1 MPLPDDTPAWEI
13 RPNDALVPL
22 HYDDEP
28 VGFLK
33 PDIAIRVADILNE
46 EYRARR
52 ALRLA
57 CYDLVSRAGGSNSEI
72 EELVNKYLAR
82 AAQPRSG
89 VGAIARWLKQR
100 QTELGVTDAEFERF
114 CDSYRLPKEKLE
126 ALSMGDIDGSM
137 LVPLAR
143 VLGCSIQDLMEVL
156 EGNRR

>member
-1 MPLPDDTPAWEI
+1 MPLPDDTPAWEVD
-13 RPNDALVPL
+13 PNNALVPL
-22 HYDDEP
+22 RYDDEL

-33 PDIAIRVADILNE
+33 PDIAIRITNILNE
-46 EYRARR
+46 EYRAWK

-72 EELVNKYLAR
+72 EELVSKYLAK
-82 AAQPRSG
+82 AARPRSG
-89 VGAIARWLKQR
+89 VGAIARWLQQR
-100 QTELGVTDAEFERF
+100 QTELGVSDAEFERF
-114 CDSYRLPKEKLE
+114 CDSYRLSKDKLE

-156 EGNRR
+156 EGNRG

>member
-13 RPNDALVPL
+13 HPNNALVPL
-22 HYDDEP
+22 HYDDDL
-28 VGFLK
+28 VGFLQ

-72 EELVNKYLAR
+72 EELVNKYLAK

-100 QTELGVTDAEFERF
+100 QSELGVSNAEFERF
-114 CDSYRLPKEKLE
+114 CDSYRLPKEKLNAIFAGE
-126 ALSMGDIDGSM
+126 IDGSM
-137 LVPLAR
+137 LTPLTR
-143 VLGCSIQDLMEVL
+143 VLGCSIEDVMKVL
-156 EGNRR
+156 EG

>member
-22 HYDDEP
+22 HYDDEL

-57 CYDLVSRAGGSNSEI
+57 CYDLVSRAGGGNSEI

-100 QTELGVTDAEFERF
+100 QTELGVTNAEFERF